1 VKIIRLLNNTT
12 TNPTNQE
19 KYPNVSI
26 SIDKYNQDLPE
37 KLDKFTQLY
46 QNPKDIDVGSTEH
59 EIIKETNIY
68 RLLHYKP
75 IFKRPIKTPILVVY
89 ALINKSYILDLQ
101 ADKSWIRNLL
111 F

>member
-46 QNPKDIDVGSTEH
+46 QNPQNIDVGSTEH
-59 EIIKETNIY
+59 EIIKVGSGIFYFKDLTFI
-68 RLLHYKP
+68 LL
-75 IFKRPIKTPILVVY
+75 TG
-89 ALINKSYILDLQ
+89 
-101 ADKSWIRNLL
+101 NLPL
-111 F
+111 